1 MDDVLLKDA
10 LELISNREPAFYSR
24 LFLVKKA
31 SGGWK
36 HMMDL
41 LPLSTF
47 MALKNFKIET
57 NLGSGL
63 LNERDDIKFSI
74 VLKDSYFQSP
84 IDHISDSLWKNRHS
98 SSKLCT
104 VFGLFDSTPG
114 LHQDV

>member
-57 NLGSGL
+57 VIS
-63 LNERDDIKFSI
+63 
-74 VLKDSYFQSP
+74 VLASLMKGMTLSSP
-84 IDHISDSLWKNRHS
+84 
-98 SSKLCT
+98 
-104 VFGLFDSTPG
+104 
-114 LHQDV
+114 